1 MNFGDPMFVLAIIA
15 MSTVGWVVTTA
26 IRARHGYP
34 VTDDNGRT
42 ISKTDPAAAE
52 SMRGLTTENDQLKQ
66 TVGRLEERLK
76 VLERIATDP
85 ARQISE
91 QIEELR

>member
-15 MSTVGWVVTTA
+15 MSTIGWVVTTA

-42 ISKTDPAAAE
+42 ISKIDPVAAE
-52 SMRGLTTENDQLKQ
+52 SMRGLSAENDRLKH
-66 TVGRLEERLK
+66 TVGRLEDRLK

-85 ARQISE
+85 SRQISD
-91 QIEELR
+91 QIDQLR

>member
-15 MSTVGWVVTTA
+15 ISTIGWVVTTA

-34 VTDDNGRT
+34 VTDDHGRT
-42 ISKTDPAAAE
+42 ISKIDPAAVE
-52 SMRGLTTENDQLKQ
+52 SMRGLTAENDQLKV

-85 ARQISE
+85 SRQIAD
-91 QIEELR
+91 QIEQLR